1 MTPRLTSAMLVSSL
15 IRIVAQAGGNAMV
28 LAKGDPGAG
37 AVLLFCSER
46 GQFRSIQERILD
58 IDGQYHWQ
66 PVGPDATHDMNMVN
80 EYLERRRTRDA
91 DLWLIELDIANAER
105 FAAETIAAN

>member
-15 IRIVAQAGGNAMV
+15 IRLVSQAGGNAMV

-37 AVLLFCSER
+37 AILLFCSER
-46 GQFRSIQERILD
+46 GRFTSIQERILD
-58 IDGQYHWQ
+58 MEGIYRWQ
-66 PVGPDATHDMNMVN
+66 AVGPDATQELTVVN
-80 EYLERRRTRDA
+80 DYLSRRRANDS

-105 FAAETIAAN
+105 FAAETIASN